1 VAGIETEH
9 RGIKV
14 RYSDNED
21 TWYCSELSFSHA
33 SLRRVK
39 ARIDKWWKDAR
50 SKAAI
55 DVYRIGTDG
64 TIRPAQ
70 VVEYLGLKGSYH
82 RNRPLVAVLSS
93 YGRTDKPTR
102 SEVNLDEL
110 ALISP
115 EIEAARVRLET
126 LKQQKRD
133 IDEQITQTVQGLT
146 RLTVEDIP
154 ELVKLRENPEPD
166 ELEAISPGRPA
177 QGPL

>member
-1 VAGIETEH
+1 MPSIETEH
-9 RGIKV
+9 RGVKI

-50 SKAAI
+50 SAAAME
-55 DVYRIGTDG
+55 VYRIGGDG

-70 VVEYLGLKGSYH
+70 VVEYLGESTSYG
-82 RNRPLVAVLSS
+82 RRRILVAVMGDNHGSGTS
-93 YGRTDKPTR
+93 RR

-110 ALISP
+110 ALP
-115 EIEAARVRLET
+115 TAELDVGRALLER

-133 IDEQITQTVQGLT
+133 IEDQIARTVRDLP
-146 RLTVEDIP
+146 RLTLEDIP
-154 ELVKLRENPEPD
+154 ELVKLRDNPEPG
-166 ELEAISPGRPA
+166 ELEAVPPGRPA
-177 QGPL
+177 KGPI